1 MKKRKR
7 ILLLAIAGVLCAGVS
22 GQAGAADL
30 PAKLALY
37 VNGVLQGCLEG
48 VARAVDRSYREDR
61 SEPHTRWGLEPKGSR
76 ELGAC
81 PDRIPRALPLPAG
94 VSALEGE
101 KKIVGS
107 GDGRRV
113 WQTFIFLSG
122 QANSD

>member
-1 MKKRKR
+1 MAMQRG
-7 ILLLAIAGVLCAGVS
+7 LTLENVHSFLNGFLA
-22 GQAGAADL
+22 D
-30 PAKLALY
+30 
-37 VNGVLQGCLEG
+37 
-48 VARAVDRSYREDR
+48 D
-61 SEPHTRWGLEPKGSR
+61 
-76 ELGAC
+76 
-81 PDRIPRALPLPAG
+81 G